1 MNQNLV
7 NIDSSTY
14 SGNLFTST
22 VDPRTVNPNSL
33 PLPATSNVA
42 AANASKFMMNGGKKY
57 DKKNWKKN
65 DRKSKQIYRKKINK
79 ISRMYKMKGSR
90 KNVSRRVRQIKS
102 RVRSRFVSRT
112 KGSRAKHMRRHRT
125 KRQRGGTNNMPFS
138 NSYST
143 GGVLSPSLSA
153 LANPPPFAKLDNTNC
168 PSSYNHFK

>member
-7 NIDSSTY
+7 NPDSSTY

-22 VDPRTVNPNSL
+22 VDPRTVNPNVL
-33 PLPATSNVA
+33 PLPATNNVQ
-42 AANASKFMMNGGKKY
+42 AANASKFMMNGG
-57 DKKNWKKN
+57 
-65 DRKSKQIYRKKINK
+65 QIYRKKINK

-102 RVRSRFVSRT
+102 RVRSRFISRA

-125 KRQRGGTNNMPFS
+125 KRQRGGNNMPFS

-153 LANPPPFAKLDNTNC
+153 LANPPIFAKLDNTNC

>member
-33 PLPATSNVA
+33 PLPATSNVE
-42 AANASKFMMNGGKKY
+42 AANASKFMMNGGKK
-57 DKKNWKKN
+57 NEKKN

-102 RVRSRFVSRT
+102 RVRSRFI
-112 KGSRAKHMRRHRT
+112 SRAKSSRARHMRSHRT
-125 KRQRGGTNNMPFS
+125 KRQRGGNNMPFS

-153 LANPPPFAKLDNTNC
+153 LANPVPFAKLDNTNC
-168 PSSYNHFK
+168 PNAYNHYK

>member
-7 NIDSSTY
+7 NIDRSTY

-22 VDPRTVNPNSL
+22 VDPRSVNPNVL
-33 PLPATSNVA
+33 PLPATINVD
-42 AANASKFMMNGGKKY
+42 AANASKFMMNGGQ
-57 DKKNWKKN
+57 
-65 DRKSKQIYRKKINK
+65 RSKQIYRKKINK

-102 RVRSRFVSRT
+102 RVRSRFISKA
-112 KGSRAKHMRRHRT
+112 KGSRAKHMRSHRT
-125 KRQRGGTNNMPFS
+125 KRQRGGNNMPFS

-153 LANPPPFAKLDNTNC
+153 LANPPIFAKLDNTNC

>member
-33 PLPATSNVA
+33 PLPATSNVE
-42 AANASKFMMNGGKKY
+42 AANASKFMMSGGKKY
-57 DKKNWKKN
+57 DKKSKK
-65 DRKSKQIYRKKINK
+65 IYRKKINK

-153 LANPPPFAKLDNTNC
+153 LANPVPFTKLDNTNC
-168 PSSYNHFK
+168 PNSYNHFK

>member
-22 VDPRTVNPNSL
+22 VDPRTVNPNVL
-33 PLPATSNVA
+33 PLPATSNVE
-42 AANASKFMMNGGKKY
+42 AANASKFMMSGGQRSKK
-57 DKKNWKKN
+57 
-65 DRKSKQIYRKKINK
+65 IYRKKINK
-79 ISRMYKMKGSR
+79 ISRMYKMRGSR

-102 RVRSRFVSRT
+102 RVRSRFVSRA
-112 KGSRAKHMRRHRT
+112 KGSRAKHMRSHRT
-125 KRQRGGTNNMPFS
+125 KRQRGGNNMLVS

-143 GGVLSPSLSA
+143 GGLLSPSLSA
-153 LANPPPFAKLDNTNC
+153 LANPVPFAKLDNTNC

>member
-7 NIDSSTY
+7 NPDSSTY

-22 VDPRTVNPNSL
+22 VDPRTVNPNAL
-33 PLPATSNVA
+33 PLPAINNVE
-42 AANASKFMMNGGKKY
+42 AANASKFMMLGGQKY
-57 DKKNWKKN
+57 NK
-65 DRKSKQIYRKKINK
+65 KSKQIYRKKINK

-102 RVRSRFVSRT
+102 RVRSRFVSKA
-112 KGSRAKHMRRHRT
+112 KGSRAKHMRSHRT
-125 KRQRGGTNNMPFS
+125 KRQRGGNNMPFS

-153 LANPPPFAKLDNTNC
+153 LANPVPFAKLDNTNC

>member
-14 SGNLFTST
+14 AGNLFTST
-22 VDPRTVNPNSL
+22 VDPRSVNPNSL
-33 PLPATSNVA
+33 PLPAISNVE
-42 AANASKFMMNGGKKY
+42 AANASKFMMNGGQRNCKKY
-57 DKKNWKKN
+57 GK
-65 DRKSKQIYRKKINK
+65 KSKIYRKKINK

-102 RVRSRFVSRT
+102 RVRSRFIPSS

-125 KRQRGGTNNMPFS
+125 KRQRGGNHMLVS

-143 GGVLSPSLSA
+143 GGILSPRLSA
-153 LANPPPFAKLDNTNC
+153 LANPVPFAKLDNTNC

>member
-7 NIDSSTY
+7 NPDSSTY

-33 PLPATSNVA
+33 PLPATTNVE
-42 AANASKFMMNGGKKY
+42 AANASKFMMNGG
-57 DKKNWKKN
+57 KKN

-102 RVRSRFVSRT
+102 RVRSSFVSRA

-153 LANPPPFAKLDNTNC
+153 LANPPIFAKLDNTNC

>member
-33 PLPATSNVA
+33 PLPATSNIE
-42 AANASKFMMNGGKKY
+42 AANASKFMMNGGQ
-57 DKKNWKKN
+57 KNWKKY
-65 DRKSKQIYRKKINK
+65 KQIYRKKINK

-112 KGSRAKHMRRHRT
+112 KGSRAKHMRSHRT
-125 KRQRGGTNNMPFS
+125 KRQRGGNNMLVS

-153 LANPPPFAKLDNTNC
+153 LANPPLFTKLDNTNC

>member
-33 PLPATSNVA
+33 PLPATSNVE
-42 AANASKFMMNGGKKY
+42 AANASKFIMNGGK
-57 DKKNWKKN
+57 
-65 DRKSKQIYRKKINK
+65 KSKQIYRKKINK

-102 RVRSRFVSRT
+102 RVRSRFI
-112 KGSRAKHMRRHRT
+112 SRAKSSRARHMRSHRT
-125 KRQRGGTNNMPFS
+125 KRQRGGNNMPFS
-138 NSYST
+138 NSFST

-168 PSSYNHFK
+168 PSAYNHFK

>member
-33 PLPATSNVA
+33 PLPATSNVE
-42 AANASKFMMNGGKKY
+42 AANASKFIMSGGKKNY
-57 DKKNWKKN
+57 
-65 DRKSKQIYRKKINK
+65 RKSKQIYRKKINK

-102 RVRSRFVSRT
+102 RVRSRFI
-112 KGSRAKHMRRHRT
+112 SRAKSSRARHMRSHRT
-125 KRQRGGTNNMPFS
+125 KRQRGGNNMPFS
-138 NSYST
+138 NSFST

-153 LANPPPFAKLDNTNC
+153 LANPVPFTKLDNTNC
-168 PSSYNHFK
+168 PNAYNHFK

>member
-22 VDPRTVNPNSL
+22 VDPRSVNPNSL
-33 PLPATSNVA
+33 PLPATSNVE
-42 AANASKFMMNGGKKY
+42 AANASKFIMNGGKKY
-57 DKKNWKKN
+57 GKKNLKKN
-65 DRKSKQIYRKKINK
+65 DKKSKIYRKKINK

-153 LANPPPFAKLDNTNC
+153 LANPPIFTKLDNTNC